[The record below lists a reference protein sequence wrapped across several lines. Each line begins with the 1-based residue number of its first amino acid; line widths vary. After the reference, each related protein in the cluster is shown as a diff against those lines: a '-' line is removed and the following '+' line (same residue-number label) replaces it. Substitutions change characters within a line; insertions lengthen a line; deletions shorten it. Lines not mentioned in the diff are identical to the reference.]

1 MAVKKLQKRGFTLIE
16 LLVVITITG
25 VVGTM
30 VVNLF
35 LINLRASTKTKMLT
49 AVKQNGDFAVLAM
62 ERIIRNSQE
71 IITCSGN
78 SIQIKGIDDG
88 ITTFKLYN
96 NARVASGSAYLTSS
110 DFEVKNNTWLVNCQ
124 AVQGK
129 PTVVEINF
137 TLKQAGAVSG
147 KEFEVEIPFSLKVS
161 TRNY

>member
-1 MAVKKLQKRGFTLIE
+1 MAVKKQGFTLIE
-16 LLVVITITG
+16 LLVVIGLTA

-49 AVKQNGDFAVLAM
+49 AVKQNGDFAVSAM

-71 IITCSGN
+71 IDCPGGN
-78 SIQIKGIDDG
+78 SVWVKGVDDG
-88 ITTFKLYN
+88 ETTFKLSDDDK
-96 NARVASGSAYLTSS
+96 RVASGSAYLTGS
-110 DFEVKNNTWLVNCQ
+110 DFEVKDNTWSVNCQ
-124 AVQGK
+124 EALGK

-137 TLKQAGAVSG
+137 TLKQAGVVSG
-147 KEFEVEIPFSLKVS
+147 KEFAVEIPFSLKVS

>member
-1 MAVKKLQKRGFTLIE
+1 MAVKKKGFTLIE
-16 LLVVITITG
+16 LLVVISLTG
-25 VVGTM
+25 VVGIM

-49 AVKQNGDFAVLAM
+49 SVKQNGDFAILAM

-71 IITCSGN
+71 IITCSDD

-88 ITTFKLYN
+88 ETTFKLSSN
-96 NARVASGSAYLTSS
+96 RVASESASIAYLTST
-110 DFEVKNNTWLVNCQ
+110 DFEVKNGTWSVNCQ
-124 AVQGK
+124 EMSGK
-129 PTVVEINF
+129 PTVVEVNF
-137 TLKQAGAVSG
+137 TLKQVGAVSG